1 MVTDTNQRLSE
12 LEWTARLRQQAE
24 ELLRTAPQ
32 KIRSMPFKDAEHF
45 VHELQIYQVELE
57 MQNQELGHAQ
67 NKLETS
73 HDQYRDL
80 YDFAPVSYLTLDY
93 AGRIKQANL
102 TAAGLLGVDRARL
115 QHTLL
120 AHFIVPEDQDILYLH
135 RQAVQNNGTT
145 QACELR
151 IHDPQGGSPR
161 DIRLET
167 RVARGETNTPLVYH
181 TVLFDITEHKRAD
194 ALREAKSVADAA
206 NLAKSEFLATMSHE
220 LRTPLAVIIGYTDLL
235 IEDTFGTLSTEQ
247 KEVMRKV
254 WNHAEELHELISD
267 LLDLSRLEAH
277 HLPLA
282 INPVSL
288 EQLLNELEAE
298 TQGLREQ
305 SGLTFVWQQAAELPV
320 LHTDSR
326 KLKVVIKN
334 LISNAVKFTEHGK
347 IMIATQA
354 RNNGVEISVTDT
366 GIGIPAEAMATIFEP
381 FRQLELSMTR
391 RYKGTGLGLH
401 IVKRMLELLDGLI
414 SVESEVG
421 CGSTFRVWIPLR
433 ASRS

>member
-1 MVTDTNQRLSE
+1 
-12 LEWTARLRQQAE
+12 
-24 ELLRTAPQ
+24 
-32 KIRSMPFKDAEHF
+32 
-45 VHELQIYQVELE
+45 
-57 MQNQELGHAQ
+57 
-67 NKLETS
+67 
-73 HDQYRDL
+73 
-80 YDFAPVSYLTLDY
+80 
-93 AGRIKQANL
+93 
-102 TAAGLLGVDRARL
+102 
-115 QHTLL
+115 
-120 AHFIVPEDQDILYLH
+120 
-135 RQAVQNNGTT
+135 
-145 QACELR
+145 
-151 IHDPQGGSPR
+151 
-161 DIRLET
+161 
-167 RVARGETNTPLVYH
+167 
-181 TVLFDITEHKRAD
+181 
-194 ALREAKSVADAA
+194 
-206 NLAKSEFLATMSHE
+206 
-220 LRTPLAVIIGYTDLL
+220 
-235 IEDTFGTLSTEQ
+235 
-247 KEVMRKV
+247 
-254 WNHAEELHELISD
+254 
-267 LLDLSRLEAH
+267 LEAH

-288 EQLLNELEAE
+288 EQFLNELEAE

-354 RNNGVEISVTDT
+354 RDNGVEISVTDT
-366 GIGIPAEAMATIFEP
+366 GIGIPAEAVATIFEP